1 MKIAI
6 LRLKLPS
13 IRHRKVLGDISIE
26 IDINI
31 SGD

>member
-13 IRHRKVLGDISIE
+13 ICRRKVLRDTSIE

-31 SGD
+31 SGH